1 MSVIAKTTMR
11 IGVMSGALLALSVVF
26 AGREATD
33 SREVTA
39 QDRAPIASKA
49 KGDQFGFIEN
59 RGQWDPDARYL
70 LSMRG
75 MNMWVTNS
83 GVKYDFQRMTTRPT
97 FDKEGRTMMAPP
109 KVSGQVVELEFSG
122 TSGRP
127 TPQGVNVRGGA
138 MNFLGGHGSIKGV
151 QSYEEVRVQDMYPG
165 IDMRS
170 YIDKGSPRYDL
181 IVKVGADPSK
191 VRFQYKGAN
200 SVRLAN
206 DNTIRF
212 VTRYGEV
219 KVADLFAYQDL
230 PNGRTAVPAKFA
242 QKPDGSFGFSLG
254 AYDESKPLVID
265 PVVYSTVFGGFAPV
279 LTNLGIDGARG
290 VAVDQF
296 NNAYITGFSNS
307 PNFPATNGVYD
318 NQVSAVDAFVTKFR
332 SDATNLVYST
342 FIGGSGTDQGASI
355 KVDTQLRAV
364 IAGSTNSA
372 GGGTAVPFPTTP
384 GAPQETYGGGTSD
397 AFVARLSSDGS
408 SLEFGTFL
416 GGTSDPLIPNPPGD
430 LGLGIG
436 LDGANNIYVVGQA
449 VMPDFPT
456 TAAVIQPNFGGST
469 TDGFAA
475 RISVAGF
482 MDYCTFLGGT
492 GGDASTAVV
501 VDNVGYA
508 HVTGNTGSPNFP
520 TTAGSFDTSVQQQD
534 GFICKINPSGTAFDY
549 STVLGG
555 SSNDAISAIAIDNQ
569 GNAYVCGST
578 TSNDFPRTPG
588 CFDDIYNPD
597 FENFVTKLAID
608 GSQLVYS
615 TFMNGGNAQRGIG
628 VDDLGVAYITGNTAG
643 ALVTSPNADD
653 ASYNGPAL
661 PALGDAYVQAL
672 DEAGSNLLFGSFYG
686 GRNEDGA
693 FGIAVDNSRNAYIVG
708 STNSDPDNQGNGGF
722 PTTNGVF
729 KETVSVDG
737 NPPFDDAFLMKLKV
751 RSTPILTD
759 LTINPGSVAGTE
771 SAVATITLSGPA
783 SPGGAVIRLSSANEA
798 VARPV
803 DGSGN
808 LLDLIVIPEGAN
820 TATFTISTSDVV
832 TNFVIPIR
840 AELEGDTKASSI
852 TVAPWLTNMILSPNT
867 VVGGNRV
874 TGRVNLFRPA
884 SAGMTVTISSSD
896 STKAYAVDAGG
907 NQISN
912 FQVPTGNTTAVF
924 DVLTRGVDVAAN
936 VTLLAKI
943 STPNLQVTRS
953 QILRIL
959 PASLR
964 SLSFAPN
971 RVNGGEQSVGTVT
984 LDGEAGPTPVRVNL
998 TLGTTGNPPVG
1009 VTLPNPPYVM
1019 ITKNANNVL
1028 VGQSK
1033 TFTVTA
1039 GVAAANSFRNIVATR
1054 HNSNPV
1060 QSRTATLFIDAN
1072 DMLSVDLDQSGVL
1085 GGTVVNGHVTL
1096 VNPAASGGFSLKVT
1110 TSDPTY
1116 APFTPNKTSLDLTVP
1131 AGAIRSPEFS
1141 ISTKLTRVT
1150 RNVVITA
1157 SKNGYA
1163 NKTATLVVRA
1173 LDYTIGFNPSTVVGG
1188 SVNPTGTITLSEAAG
1203 TNGVRFTLSSNNT
1216 AALAVPGAVTVP
1228 EGQTS
1233 VNFTGTSK
1241 AVRFGTT
1248 VTITASAATLPVP
1261 LVKTTTVRVN
1271 ALGILLTI
1279 DPSSPVGGTTAT
1291 GKITLSAPTAGSGIL
1306 IDVTSNTP
1314 GVATPAFNPVRV
1326 LPGETER
1333 TFPINTNPVA
1343 ANTLVR
1349 FTATTPAG
1357 VTAIRTINVLA
1368 LTVRLE
1374 INPNIVVG
1382 GLQNST
1388 GTVTVGSPAPNNQAI
1403 QLTSDNPA
1411 AASVPASI
1419 TMPVGA
1425 TSRSFPIITSTVA
1438 ADVWVKITARLAS
1451 GVTTSANIRVQAP
1464 RFTEFFVV
1472 DSPVIGGDSTSGR
1485 IRLSA
1490 NAPTG
1495 GITINVVS
1503 NKPGVASVP
1512 STVTIPSGTNFI
1524 QFPVTTFPVSV
1535 DQSVTLTASFSG
1547 QTRTAQFEIWA
1558 PTVLSLE
1565 LIPSAVVGG
1574 NQFTGK
1580 VTIDKI
1586 APAGGITLQLSKDTN
1601 STGSPYVQ
1609 LPATVT
1615 IPAGSKVGTFTANT
1629 LPVSRSVS
1637 SLISASSSQHSQVV
1651 SAVLTILPR

>member
-1 MSVIAKTTMR
+1 MSVIGKTTMR

-26 AGREATD
+26 AGREATG
-33 SREVTA
+33 SPEVN
-39 QDRAPIASKA
+39 APVASASKA

-59 RGQWDPDARYL
+59 RGQWDPEARYL
-70 LSMRG
+70 LNMKG
-75 MNMWVTNS
+75 LNMWVTDS
-83 GVKYDFQRMTTRPT
+83 GVKYDFQRTTKNPT
-97 FDKEGRTMMAPP
+97 FDKDGRVMLKPAL
-109 KVSGQVVELEFSG
+109 VSGHVVELQFSG
-122 TSGRP
+122 TSSRT
-127 TPQGVNVRGGA
+127 TPVGVNVRPGVS
-138 MNFLGGHGSIKGV
+138 NFLRGTGNFKGV
-151 QSYEEVRVQDMYPG
+151 QSFEEVRVEDMYPG

-181 IVKVGADPSK
+181 IVAPGADPSK
-191 VRFQYKGAN
+191 VRFQYKGAK

-219 KVADLFAYQDL
+219 QVADLFAYQDL
-230 PNGRTAVPAKFA
+230 ENGRTPVRAKFQ
-242 QKPDGSFGFSLG
+242 QKADGSFGFDLG
-254 AYDESKPLVID
+254 SYDASKPLVID
-265 PVVYSTVFGGFAPV
+265 PIVYSTVFGGFAPP
-279 LTNLGIDGARG
+279 LTDLGIDGARG
-290 VAVDQF
+290 VAIDQF
-296 NNAYITGFSNS
+296 NNAYVTGFTNS
-307 PNFPATNGVYD
+307 PNFPATNGAYD
-318 NQVSAVDAFVTKFR
+318 NQVSGFDAFVTKFR
-332 SDATNLVYST
+332 SDATNLIYST
-342 FIGGSGTDQGASI
+342 FIGGSGTDQGLSI

-364 IAGSTNSA
+364 VAGATDSA

-397 AFVARLSSDGS
+397 AFVVRLSSDGG
-408 SLEFGTFL
+408 SLELGTFL
-416 GGTSDPLIPNPPGD
+416 GGTSDPLLPQPPGD
-430 LGLGIG
+430 LGLGVG
-436 LDGANNIYVVGQA
+436 LDGGNNIYVVGQA

-456 TAAVIQPNFGGST
+456 TANVIQPNFGGST

-475 RISVAGF
+475 RISVTGF
-482 MDYCTFLGGT
+482 LDYCSFLGGT
-492 GGDASTAVV
+492 GGDVATAVV

-508 HVTGNTGSPNFP
+508 HVTGNTGSLNFP
-520 TTAGSFDTSVQQQD
+520 VTAGSFDTSVQQQD

-555 SSNDAISAIAIDNQ
+555 SSNDAISAITIDNQ

-615 TFMNGGNAQRGIG
+615 TFMNGGNVQRGIA

-643 ALVTSPNADD
+643 ALVTSANADD

-686 GRNEDGA
+686 GRNEDGS
-693 FGIAVDNSRNAYIVG
+693 FGIAVDASRNAYIVG

-722 PTTNGVF
+722 PTTAGVF

-737 NPPFDDAFLMKLKV
+737 NPPFDDGFLVKLKV

-759 LTINPGSVAGTE
+759 ITINPSSVAGTE
-771 SAVATITLSGPA
+771 SAVATLTLSGPA

-803 DGSGN
+803 DGGGN
-808 LLDLIVIPEGAN
+808 LLDLIVIPEGAT
-820 TATFTISTSDVV
+820 TANFTISTSDVV

-840 AELEGDTKASSI
+840 AELEGDSKAASI

-896 STKAYAVDAGG
+896 PTKAYAVDAGG
-907 NQISN
+907 TQISS

-964 SLSFAPN
+964 SLSFSPN
-971 RVNGGEQSVGTVT
+971 RVNGGEQSTGTVT
-984 LDGEAGPTPVRVNL
+984 LDGEAGPTPIRVDL

-1009 VTLPNPPYVM
+1009 VTLPNPPFVM
-1019 ITKNANNVL
+1019 VTRNVNDVM

-1033 TFTVTA
+1033 SFTVTA
-1039 GVAAANSFRNIVATR
+1039 GVAAANSFRNIVASRNNTT
-1054 HNSNPV
+1054 PV

-1072 DMLSVDLDQSGVL
+1072 DMLSVDLDQNGVL

-1096 VNPAASGGFSLKVT
+1096 TTPAASGGFSLRVT

-1116 APFTPNKTSLDLTVP
+1116 APFTPNKTFVDLTVP
-1131 AGAIRSPEFS
+1131 AGAIRSPEFT
-1141 ISTKLTRVT
+1141 ISTKLTRIT
-1150 RNVVITA
+1150 RNVTITA

-1163 NKTATLVVRA
+1163 NKTATLIVRA
-1173 LDYTIGFNPSTVVGG
+1173 LDYTLSFNPTTVVGG
-1188 SVNPTGTITLSEAAG
+1188 SVNPTGTIALSEAAG

-1233 VNFTGTSK
+1233 IDFTATSR

-1248 VTITASAATLPVP
+1248 VTVTASAATLPVP
-1261 LVKTTTVRVN
+1261 LVKTATVRVN
-1271 ALGILLTI
+1271 ALGILLTV
-1279 DPSSPVGGTTAT
+1279 DPTSPVGGTTAT

-1306 IDVTSNTP
+1306 INVVSNNAA
-1314 GVATPAFNPVRV
+1314 VATPAFNPVRV

-1333 TFPINTNPVA
+1333 TFPINTNAVA

-1368 LTVRLE
+1368 LTVRLT
-1374 INPNIVVG
+1374 INPNFVVG

-1388 GTVTVGSPAPNNQAI
+1388 GTVTLGTPAPNNQSVT
-1403 QLTSDNPA
+1403 LTSNNPA

-1419 TMPVGA
+1419 TMPIGA

-1438 ADVWVKITARLAS
+1438 ADVWVQIRARLAS
-1451 GVTTSANIRVQAP
+1451 GVSTTANIRVQAP
-1464 RFTEFFVV
+1464 RFTEFYVV
-1472 DSPVIGGDSTSGR
+1472 DSPVIGGDNTNAR

-1495 GITINVVS
+1495 GITINTTS
-1503 NKPGVASVP
+1503 NKPNVASVP
-1512 STVTIPSGTNFI
+1512 STVTIPAGTNFI
-1524 QFPVTTFPVSV
+1524 QFTVTTFPVSL
-1535 DQSVTLTASFSG
+1535 DQTVTLTAAFSG
-1547 QTRTAQFEIWA
+1547 QTRTAQFEVWA

-1565 LIPSAVVGG
+1565 LIPTAVIGG
-1574 NQFTGK
+1574 NSFTGK
-1580 VTIDKI
+1580 VTIDKV
-1586 APAGGITLQLSKDTN
+1586 APAGGITLQLAKDGT
-1601 STGSPYVQ
+1601 STGSPYVV
-1609 LPATVT
+1609 LPSTVT
-1615 IPAGSKVGTFTANT
+1615 IPAGSKVGTFTGNT
-1629 LPVSRSVS
+1629 LAVSRSVS
-1637 SLISASSSQHSQVV
+1637 SIISASSSQHSQQVT
-1651 SAVLTILPR
+1651 AVLTILPR